1 MRFGLRASRKRT
13 CDRSTIKEGRVIC
26 GGGWRTRLRPTQSAF
41 GFFGVPFHFSNLFPF
56 PSTPFLSARHLSS
69 RDGWMSSSKERRT
82 NEIGSMERACFPF
95 FLPNDSYHPRFSISN
110 FEKHFLSFRTYI
122 SKRDRP
128 ILFRS
133 VNNFRGYPIVDE
145 GSQSADARDKKGKK
159 PSERSWKECPC
170 SVKSRHHGRAVSF
183 IRQ

>member
-13 CDRSTIKEGRVIC
+13 CDRSTIKEGAELSVREDEIKANAISV
-26 GGGWRTRLRPTQSAF
+26 RFLRRSLSFFTSLSFPTHSLSL
-41 GFFGVPFHFSNLFPF
+41 GSPPFF
-56 PSTPFLSARHLSS
+56 A
-69 RDGWMSSSKERRT
+69 WMSSSKERRT
-82 NEIGSMERACFPF
+82 NEIGSIERACFPF

-159 PSERSWKECPC
+159 TSERSWKECPC